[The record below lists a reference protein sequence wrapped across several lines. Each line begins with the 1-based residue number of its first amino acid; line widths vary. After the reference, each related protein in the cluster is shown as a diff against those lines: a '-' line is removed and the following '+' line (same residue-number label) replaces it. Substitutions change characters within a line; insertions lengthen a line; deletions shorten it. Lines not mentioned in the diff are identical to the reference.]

1 MSPTLL
7 AAATG
12 CSPARAAFYAEPLA
26 AAMDRWSINTPL
38 RQAAFLGQLAHESA
52 LFSRVEEDLHYSAK
66 RLTQVFPSR
75 FPDLSAAASFAHNPV
90 ALANRVYG
98 GRMGNTA
105 PGDGYKY
112 RGRGLIQLTGY
123 DNYKAYGEASCT
135 AVLAYPDL
143 VTEPRYSADSA
154 GWFWHS
160 RDLNRIADSEDGAL
174 LTRRINGGLT
184 GLSDRI
190 RAINRAK
197 AALL

>member
-1 MSPTLL
+1 MSPSLL

-12 CSPARAAFYAEPLA
+12 CTTMRAALYAAPLA
-26 AAMDRWSINTPL
+26 ATMDRWSISTPL
-38 RQAAFLGQLAHESA
+38 RRAAFLGQLAHESA
-52 LFSRVEEDLHYSAK
+52 LFSRVEEDLFYSAK
-66 RLTQVFPSR
+66 RLTQVFPTR
-75 FPDLSAAASFAHNPV
+75 FPDLAAAAPFAHNPV
-90 ALANRVYG
+90 ALANKVYG

-105 PGDGYKY
+105 PGDGYRY

-135 AVLAYPDL
+135 AVLTYPDL

-160 RDLNRIADSEDGAL
+160 RGCNSFADREDYAG

-184 GLSDRI
+184 GLQDRI
-190 RAINRAK
+190 CAINRAK